1 MNNTATWLVT
11 GGAGF
16 IGVNF
21 VKMLLAE
28 KLGRVVVLDALTYAG
43 NIRSLES
50 EIGSG
55 AIEFVKGDIGDD
67 QLVAARRSFCRQSK
81 AICRG

>member
-1 MNNTATWLVT
+1 MNNNPTWLVT

-21 VKMLLAE
+21 VKMLLAG

-50 EIGSG
+50 EIESG
-55 AIEFVKGDIGDD
+55 AIEFVK
-67 QLVAARRSFCRQSK
+67 
-81 AICRG
+81 